1 MTAASATPG
10 AGRGVIADGSGK
22 VDNGWL
28 GFATITNSTMT
39 LGAYNFVLDATTG
52 TQWGTA
58 ASQKQAWWG
67 AAPVVRPLG
76 ATQALLVDN
85 VSGGVAAT
93 LAAIPDPA
101 DTPLTADALRD
112 DLVANVLPK
121 IRDAISS
128 ISAYH
133 NGTRTPLVTI
143 GLIKG
148 SA

>member
-22 VDNGWL
+22 IDNGWL
-28 GFATITNSTMT
+28 GFAAITSTTMT
-39 LGAYNFVLDATTG
+39 LGAFNFVLDSTTG

-67 AAPVVRPLG
+67 ATPVVRPVG
-76 ATQALLVDN
+76 ADQALLVD
-85 VSGGVAAT
+85 SIGGGVAAT
-93 LAAIPDPA
+93 LAAIPDPT
-101 DTPLTADALRD
+101 DTPASADALRD

-121 IRDAISS
+121 IRDALSS
-128 ISAYH
+128 LLAHH